1 MVERVEYQ
9 LFEKFGHEIC
19 GPLFLCLKPG
29 CIIRLGKACAVHEAP
44 PRRLGAF
51 VSMLACIMHISF
63 PMSTLAVIVTSNTFC
78 LIYA

>member
-1 MVERVEYQ
+1 
-9 LFEKFGHEIC
+9 
-19 GPLFLCLKPG
+19 
-29 CIIRLGKACAVHEAP
+29 
-44 PRRLGAF
+44 